1 MVRGMNAPAS
11 AASNPADLAALARR
25 TLPLLDL
32 TSLNEQDTPVCIRSL
47 CERAATRFGKVAAVC
62 VYPEHVHGARTHL
75 DAMGNSEIRVA
86 TVVNFPDGSADPE
99 RVKRETW
106 RAVSAGAE
114 EIDLVIPWR
123 QLLAGDAEPVSAVV
137 AAARSAC
144 DGFPLKVILETGEL
158 KEPSLIRQAGQL
170 AIAAG
175 ADFLKTST
183 GKVPINATPEA
194 ARVLCTLIR
203 EQTRPI
209 GLKIAGGVRR
219 TEDAGTYLAIID
231 EWLGPAFVHPA
242 RCRFG
247 ASALLDDLQAVLSGQ
262 RQQPSNGY

>member
-1 MVRGMNAPAS
+1 MNAPDS
-11 AASNPADLAALARR
+11 AAIASADLANLARR

-62 VYPEHVHGARTHL
+62 VYPEHVHGARVHL
-75 DAMGNSEIRVA
+75 AAIGSPEIRVA

-99 RVKRETW
+99 RIKRETW

-123 QLLAGDAEPVSAVV
+123 SLLAGDSVAVSAAVD
-137 AAARSAC
+137 AARTAC
-144 DGFPLKVILETGEL
+144 ISLPLKVILETGEL
-158 KEPSLIRQAGQL
+158 KDPALIRHAGQL
-170 AIAAG
+170 AIDAG

-183 GKVPINATPEA
+183 GKVPINATPDA
-194 ARVLCTLIR
+194 ARVLCELIR
-203 EQTRPI
+203 EQARPV

-219 TEDAGTYLAIID
+219 TEDAGAYLAII
-231 EWLGPAFVHPA
+231 EHTLGAAFIHPA

-247 ASALLDDLQAVLSGQ
+247 SSALLDDLQNVLSGQ
-262 RQQPSNGY
+262 RQQARGGY